1 MIKKIMV
8 TALCLLLI
16 TALVCG
22 CAKDGGNTDNISST
36 DNVSSTDKVTS
47 KTEISYSTSFDNM
60 PEMSYESVTTYV
72 SGDTALFE
80 FINPGL
86 DSFSAEIVT
95 YSLSQDKVLGQV
107 NLGEG
112 IFQISLLDKGFAV
125 ADVAKN
131 VVTYYDNSCSVT
143 DSATVFKNNMLK
155 FAKLSADG
163 KYILAQNY
171 SSELLILNSKTQK
184 VSTLNKGKTFE
195 KVEYYKGKFYL
206 LGAGVSVLEP
216 ENNHYYSVLDV
227 VSTYGAVGDY
237 AVGINGSYLACL
249 STKGDKHK
257 MINIGERPGYL
268 IDISDYGCVSVDSGD
283 GKTVVM
289 FYDINNSR
297 GAKYTQKGNIIS
309 VKQISENFAITVTK
323 NTENVL
329 EYKLLD
335 LSDLKK
341 SAIKSEELDQDALN
355 GVKELPDYSG
365 ESKTVQ
371 LTKQLENDY
380 GIRVMFGEDIF
391 TMSDLGFEIMGTDE
405 ETAYDYMLKLGDYF
419 DNYPKGLLK
428 EAGLGRPLVL
438 YLCDKIRNNV
448 EGLSIYIG
456 GYNVIYMQVGGKDEY
471 FFSNLTHEVGHALAN
486 GIDDK
491 LTSGWVKLMPQEV
504 IKAYGDG
511 IEGISVEYT
520 ADDKGKTPVWF
531 TDVYGRSNEKED
543 RAMVFQKMYDRYVEG
558 DNKLFEYDGL
568 KKKADYWVYM
578 LSETYDSCK
587 NETIFNWG
595 K

>member
-1 MIKKIMV
+1 MKKRFII
-8 TALCLLLI
+8 TAVSFLLI
-16 TALVCG
+16 TAFMCG
-22 CAKDGGNTDNISST
+22 CTKDAGKTDNT
-36 DNVSSTDKVTS
+36 PS
-47 KTEISYSTSFDNM
+47 KTEVSYSTTFENM
-60 PEMSYESVTTYV
+60 PEMSYDSVTTYV
-72 SGDTALFE
+72 LEDVALFE

-86 DSFSAEIVT
+86 DSFSAEIVS

-112 IFQISLLDKGFAV
+112 IFQISLLDEGFAV
-125 ADVAKN
+125 ADVTKN
-131 VVTYYDNSCSVT
+131 TVTYYDNSCSKT
-143 DSATVFKNNMLK
+143 DSVTVFQNNMLH

-163 KYILAQNY
+163 KYVLAQNY
-171 SSELLILNSKTQK
+171 ESELLIFNRKTQK

-195 KVEYYKGKFYL
+195 KAEYYKGKFYL
-206 LGAGVSVLEP
+206 LGAGAGVVEP
-216 ENNHYYSVLDV
+216 ENNHYYSISDV
-227 VSTYGAVGDY
+227 VRTYGAVGDY
-237 AVGINGSYLACL
+237 ALGINGSYLACL
-249 STKGDKHK
+249 STKGDEHK
-257 MINIGERPGYL
+257 MINIGEKPGYL
-268 IDISDYGCVSVDSGD
+268 IDTGDYGCVSVDNGD

-297 GAKYTQKGNIIS
+297 VTEYSQEGNIIS
-309 VKQISENFAITVTK
+309 VKQISENLAIIVTK

-329 EYKLLD
+329 KYKLLD

-341 SAIKSEELDQDALN
+341 SALKAEKLNQDALN
-355 GVKELPDYSG
+355 GVEELPDYSG

-380 GIRVMFGEDIF
+380 GVRVMYGEDIF
-391 TMSDLGFEIMGTDE
+391 NMSDLGFEIMGTDE
-405 ETAYDYMLKLGDYF
+405 DSAYNYMLKLGDYF
-419 DNYPKGLLK
+419 DYYPKGLLK

-471 FFSNLTHEVGHALAN
+471 FFSSLSHEMGHALEN
-486 GIDDK
+486 GIDAE
-491 LTSGWVKLMPQEV
+491 LIAGWTELMPAEV
-504 IKAYGDG
+504 VKAYGDG
-511 IEGISVEYT
+511 IDGISVEYT
-520 ADDKGKTPVWF
+520 PDDKGRTPVWF
-531 TDVYGRSNEKED
+531 RDVYGRSNEKED
-543 RAMVFQKMYDRYVEG
+543 RATVFQEMYDAYIRNDIGMLSYE
-558 DNKLFEYDGL
+558 GL

-578 LSETYDSCK
+578 LTETYDSCK